1 MNDRSFVDTNVL
13 VYLFSDEPDKQQRAN
28 ALLISAPPEETL
40 VISTQVIGEFVNVC
54 LRRGLLSET
63 ETAALIDVFA
73 SALEVA
79 RPEIETLREG
89 MRLRERYGYAWWDS
103 VLLATALE
111 AGCSVFYSED
121 LHDGQVLEGGLRIE
135 NPFR

>member
-13 VYLFSDEPDKQQRAN
+13 VYLFSDEPDKQQRAK

-73 SALEVA
+73 STLEVA

-121 LHDGQVLEGGLRIE
+121 LHDGQVLEGSLRIE

>member
-1 MNDRSFVDTNVL
+1 MDTNVL

-73 SALEVA
+73 SAAVSILP
-79 RPEIETLREG
+79 RG
-89 MRLRERYGYAWWDS
+89 
-103 VLLATALE
+103 ATTTRA
-111 AGCSVFYSED
+111 SD
-121 LHDGQVLEGGLRIE
+121 DGTRHH
-135 NPFR
+135 